1 MKAILKI
8 VALFSALLLAGE
20 ARAEGDDVFVPVVK
34 YISRGDAES
43 LTAWFADNLEISIFS
58 SSTDSSRSQASR
70 ILKNFFNSYT
80 PRSFAITHTAS
91 QGNLKYALGK
101 LNAGGEVFDVTL
113 FMSFSETGYKIQQLK
128 IDRIP

>member
-8 VALFSALLLAGE
+8 VALFSALLLAVE
-20 ARAEGDDVFVPVVK
+20 ARAEGDDVFVPVAK

-43 LTAWFADNLEISIFS
+43 LTAWFADNLEISILS

-70 ILKNFFNSYT
+70 ILKNFFNSYS
-80 PRSFAITHTAS
+80 PRSFAITHTAT
-91 QGNLKYALGK
+91 Q
-101 LNAGGEVFDVTL
+101 VTI

-128 IDRIP
+128 IDRTP

>member
-8 VALFSALLLAGE
+8 VALFSALLLAVE
-20 ARAEGDDVFVPVVK
+20 ARAEGDDVFVPVAK

-43 LTAWFADNLEISIFS
+43 LTAWFADNLEISILS

-70 ILKNFFNSYT
+70 ILKNFFNSYS
-80 PRSFAITHTAS
+80 PRSFAITHTAT
-91 QGNLKYALGK
+91 QGNLKYALGR
-101 LNAGGEVFDVTL
+101 LSAGGEEFEVTI

-128 IDRIP
+128 IDRTP